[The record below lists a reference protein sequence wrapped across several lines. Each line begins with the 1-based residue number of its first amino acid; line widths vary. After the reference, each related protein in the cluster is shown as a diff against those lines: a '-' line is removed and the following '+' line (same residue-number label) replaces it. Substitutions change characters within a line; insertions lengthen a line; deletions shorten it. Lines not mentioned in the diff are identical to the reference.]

1 MAEGGGG
8 GEFPPKKD
16 GVEEGFPAKNP
27 ARQLDFTG
35 GSDEHSLSKAPAAT
49 AAPTVAATAAVRP
62 IVTPTVPSTIRPG
75 MTIAIGQVRPTLP
88 VATTQILPSQA
99 LILNAP
105 NRHPNPESPIARPR
119 PIVEARD
126 GTPQK
131 KKQCNCKH
139 SRCLKLYCECFAS
152 GTYCDGC
159 NCVNCF
165 NNVDNEP
172 ARREAVEATLDRN
185 PFAFRPKIASSP
197 HGARDKREDIG
208 EVVVLGKHNKGCHC
222 KKSGCLKKYCE
233 CFQANILC
241 SENCR
246 CLDCKNFEGSEERQ
260 ALFHGEHANHMTY
273 LQQAANAAITGA
285 VGSSGFAPSPAP
297 KRRKGQDILFNQ
309 ATKDSSRLG
318 QFPQVNSGRTT
329 GPGTSPSPV
338 SRAGGNASSVPSK
351 FVYRSLLAD
360 IIQPQDVKALCS
372 VLVAV
377 AGEAAKTLTDQRK
390 EKENRVEDQTD
401 TSLASS
407 AQDHSQENKD
417 AADVEMVAAD
427 GNQADK
433 SGPDDSNS
441 DGADASKAKP
451 LSPATLALM
460 CDEQDTIFMVSAA
473 PPNGSVDPR
482 GCGTNSQSQSEI
494 YAEQEKVVLTKFR
507 DCLSRLISY
516 AELKES
522 KCSSLARRHLQPPA
536 TATVKTENGIQQQV
550 PVVNG
555 ASRTTSQPT
564 VNKPQPMQLMN
575 TTSAA
580 AAVATTNTHH
590 HHNKPPALSEKKDP

>member
-1 MAEGGGG
+1 MGEDGGG

-16 GVEEGFPAKNP
+16 GVEEGFPTKKP

-35 GSDEHSLSKAPAAT
+35 GSDEHSLSKP
-49 AAPTVAATAAVRP
+49 AAPTVVATSVKP
-62 IVTPTVPSTIRPG
+62 IISSSVPSTIRPG
-75 MTIAIGQVRPTLP
+75 MTIAIGQVTQVRPTLP
-88 VATTQILPSQA
+88 MATTMSNPPSQSQ
-99 LILNAP
+99 IVNAP
-105 NRHPNPESPIARPR
+105 IRHPIPESPKARGPR
-119 PIVEARD
+119 PNVEGRD

-172 ARREAVEATLDRN
+172 ARREAVEATLERN

-197 HGARDKREDIG
+197 HGGRDKREDIG
-208 EVVVLGKHNKGCHC
+208 EVVLLGKHNKGCHC

-241 SENCR
+241 SENCK

-260 ALFHGEHANHMTY
+260 ALFHGEHSNHMAY

-297 KRRKGQDILFNQ
+297 KRRKGQEILFNQ
-309 ATKDSSRLG
+309 AIKDSSRLSH
-318 QFPQVNSGRTT
+318 FPQVNNGRTG
-329 GPGTSPSPV
+329 GPTSGTSPSPV

-360 IIQPQDVKALCS
+360 IIQPHDVRALCS
-372 VLVAV
+372 VLVTV
-377 AGEAAKTLTDQRK
+377 AGEAAKTSTDKRN
-390 EKENRVEDQTD
+390 EIENRVDDQTE

-407 AQDHSQENKD
+407 AQDQPQGNNN
-417 AADVEMVAAD
+417 AADVEMVATD
-427 GNQADK
+427 HNQADK
-433 SGPDDSNS
+433 SGPEESNS
-441 DGADASKAKP
+441 DGVDASKVTP

-460 CDEQDTIFMVSAA
+460 CDEQDTIFMVAA
-473 PPNGSVDPR
+473 PSPNGSVDPN
-482 GCGTNSQSQSEI
+482 GCRPNSQGQSEI
-494 YAEQEKVVLTKFR
+494 YAEQERLVLTKFR
-507 DCLSRLISY
+507 DCLNRLISY
-516 AELKES
+516 AEIKGKNSVFHTHFIKSL
-522 KCSSLARRHLQPPA
+522 SSLKLVKFVGLQNQS
-536 TATVKTENGIQQQV
+536 VY
-550 PVVNG
+550 
-555 ASRTTSQPT
+555 
-564 VNKPQPMQLMN
+564 L
-575 TTSAA
+575 
-580 AAVATTNTHH
+580 
-590 HHNKPPALSEKKDP
+590 